1 MLINTKLHSK
11 SCRYLNL
18 YGALGTYSF
27 PVARGIFCGIDL
39 SCFVPQ
45 SADTKLLMLPLRTLH
60 WQVQLD
66 KFKESVEEIHKTF
79 YWNDLMTTSCWMKIN
94 GFGNSKCNTE
104 IMRFTNLNFHTS
116 MATLS
121 RSSKSC
127 WFALMW
133 SKNGGLACNSCSVPS
148 GYHMVQEWNDPLWR
162 WSHAQR
168 SCWQTTSYCSLLC
181 GYFTSSSE
189 KRIDQIID
197 INRFRLLTKFLCVN
211 VLELE

>member
-1 MLINTKLHSK
+1 MTITFDTPSNNCLSFTFVQTRTGNGSATQNHIKL
-11 SCRYLNL
+11 
-18 YGALGTYSF
+18 T
-27 PVARGIFCGIDL
+27 I
-39 SCFVPQ
+39 CFLEQ
-45 SADTKLLMLPLRTLH
+45 KWRTLDSILRTLH